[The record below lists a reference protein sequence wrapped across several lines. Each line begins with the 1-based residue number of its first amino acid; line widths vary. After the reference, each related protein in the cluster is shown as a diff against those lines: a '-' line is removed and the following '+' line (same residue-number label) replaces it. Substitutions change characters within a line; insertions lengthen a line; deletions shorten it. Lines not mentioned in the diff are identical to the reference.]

1 MSEHTCDLPKVCE
14 PTRLRFTS
22 SDSENEDI
30 PEQSKGKTNG
40 KYENENKAVVD
51 MDESK
56 HVTNYECPEKDIEI
70 NSQKKCKMSTE
81 CQQKLKEVQDLGTNE
96 QEESKPIERV
106 LQLNKAAPSR
116 RQIRDRLEELGIYD
130 TRPVVDSI
138 SYRLVH
144 NDSVHINDK

>member
-1 MSEHTCDLPKVCE
+1 MFRTSNLKNITEHTCDLPKVCE

-40 KYENENKAVVD
+40 KYEDENKTVD

-56 HVTNYECPEKDIEI
+56 HVTKDECSEKDIEI
-70 NSQKKCKMSTE
+70 NSQKSE
-81 CQQKLKEVQDLGTNE
+81 LKEVQDLGTNE

-116 RQIRDRLEELGIYD
+116 RQVRDRLEELGIYD

-144 NDSVHINDK
+144 NDSVHINNK

>member
-1 MSEHTCDLPKVCE
+1 MAKVMVVQSSGVVGGFVCE
-14 PTRLRFTS
+14 KSELTR
-22 SDSENEDI
+22 NI
-30 PEQSKGKTNG
+30 K
-40 KYENENKAVVD
+40 
-51 MDESK
+51 
-56 HVTNYECPEKDIEI
+56 I
-70 NSQKKCKMSTE
+70 NSQKSE
-81 CQQKLKEVQDLGTNE
+81 LKEVQDLGTNE

-116 RQIRDRLEELGIYD
+116 RQVRDRLEELGIYD

>member
-1 MSEHTCDLPKVCE
+1 MKNITEHTCDLPKVCE
-14 PTRLRFTS
+14 PTRIRFTS

-40 KYENENKAVVD
+40 KCEDENKAVVD

-70 NSQKKCKMSTE
+70 NPQKSE
-81 CQQKLKEVQDLGTNE
+81 LKEVQDLGTNE
-96 QEESKPIERV
+96 REESKPIERV

-116 RQIRDRLEELGIYD
+116 RQVRDRLEELGIYD

-144 NDSVHINDK
+144 NDSVSSHK

>member
-1 MSEHTCDLPKVCE
+1 MFQTSNLKNIIEHTCVLPKVCE

-70 NSQKKCKMSTE
+70 NSHKS
-81 CQQKLKEVQDLGTNE
+81 KLKEVKDLGTNKR
-96 QEESKPIERV
+96 EESKPIERV

-116 RQIRDRLEELGIYD
+116 RQVRGRLGELGIYD

>member
-1 MSEHTCDLPKVCE
+1 MKNITEHTCDLPKVCE

-40 KYENENKAVVD
+40 KYEDENKAVD

-70 NSQKKCKMSTE
+70 NSQKSE
-81 CQQKLKEVQDLGTNE
+81 LKEVQDLGTNE

-144 NDSVHINDK
+144 NDSVH